1 MTAVLL
7 YKPNQRWQIWVAF
20 AGAALL
26 HVAAV
31 ALAERNQAPRET
43 RVIEGPPDD
52 VIAIDPP
59 ELPRAVETPPPDVM
73 PPPPPVSDPV
83 FPEENATPPPV
94 RNKRERPSQPLT
106 RPPSRPASLPAI
118 GSAKVLALTA
128 PPPDY
133 PYEARRQRATGS
145 GIASLTIDP
154 RSGSVLDVRMTR
166 STGNAVLDNAAI
178 SGFQRWRFKART
190 RSPVQAPIT
199 FTLTG
204 AAY

>member
-1 MTAVLL
+1 MAAVLL
-7 YKPNQRWQIWVAF
+7 YKPNQRWQIWLAF

-31 ALAERNQAPRET
+31 ALAERNQAPRGTTLVEW
-43 RVIEGPPDD
+43 PPP

-59 ELPRAVETPPPDVM
+59 DNPPAVEAPLPDVM
-73 PPPPPVSDPV
+73 PPPPPLSDPL
-83 FPEENATPPPV
+83 FPEENATPPRV
-94 RNKRERPSQPLT
+94 RNKSERPSQPLT
-106 RPPSRPASLPAI
+106 RPPSRAASPPSV

-128 PPPDY
+128 PRPDY

-145 GIASLTIDP
+145 GLASLTIDP
-154 RSGSVLDVRMTR
+154 RTGSVTDVRMTR

-178 SGFQRWRFKART
+178 SGFRRWRFRAGT
-190 RSPVQAPIT
+190 PSPVQAPIT